1 MLGMWSPLLSRE
13 PHGQQRKEHVE
24 RKLERSHGVQAQ
36 PFRTGE
42 RCVRSCDFKRSLRM
56 DAGVGW
62 EPEVGVRSSLGE
74 RWWWLRRVV
83 AGGVGEMIGLGTLEV
98 ERARFANRSVLG

>member
-1 MLGMWSPLLSRE
+1 MVNKGKSTWKGSWRGATGSRPSLSEQGKDVLGVVILKG
-13 PHGQQRKEHVE
+13 H
-24 RKLERSHGVQAQ
+24 
-36 PFRTGE
+36 
-42 RCVRSCDFKRSLRM
+42 C
-56 DAGVGW
+56 GW
-62 EPEVGVRSSLGE
+62 MPPEVGVRSSLGE